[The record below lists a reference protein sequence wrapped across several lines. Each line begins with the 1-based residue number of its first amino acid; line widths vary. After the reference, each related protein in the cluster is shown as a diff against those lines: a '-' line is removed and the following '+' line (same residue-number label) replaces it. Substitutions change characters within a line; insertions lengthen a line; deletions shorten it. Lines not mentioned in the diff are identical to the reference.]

1 MLSPNPPLGVAC
13 AALSAVVSSACVGN
27 PAVAG
32 GFTPPLLSLSSPQ
45 AESPSSRP
53 QLSTLAAEPNKPF
66 LRCIPS
72 LLSEGLQT
80 SHTEPLKA
88 NSVEDPWPRRTPPGK
103 MSGRLANVWAMSEGG
118 KYRTGAGIADSST
131 PEMTM

>member
-32 GFTPPLLSLSSPQ
+32 GFTPPLLSSSSPQ

-53 QLSTLAAEPNKPF
+53 QVSTLMAEPNKPF
-66 LRCIPS
+66 LRRIPS
-72 LLSEGLQT
+72 LLAEGLQT
-80 SHTEPLKA
+80 RRTEPLIA
-88 NSVEDPWPRRTPPGK
+88 NSVEDPWPHRTAPGK
-103 MSGRLANVWAMSEGG
+103 MSGRVANVWVGSEGG
-118 KYRTGAGIADSST
+118 KYRIGAGIADS
-131 PEMTM
+131 